1 MSRNLHRTSK
11 RVSNPFVLQTKVAP
25 KDRNS
30 GGLDQRR
37 YAVYSPNVQRSSVL
51 SPTLGLILGL
61 AITVAAVVAYAWYT
75 TAQISGLRKLQNEFA
90 DRNRKDSLQLLRI
103 QNDLNSLGL
112 AMRDMLDA
120 DEQHPLAAW
129 SAEFERIHADLDDAL
144 RLEAQ
149 LAVAARTPEQR
160 QYLENSF
167 AQFWDAANGAF
178 SLVRGGDVNA
188 ARKQVRL
195 ALQPRQASLTNAVA
209 RLLVENYESEG
220 KASAQVL
227 QIYDRVQRQ
236 VYFFLAATLAAI
248 LATGLYLIHSNRR
261 LFERLASLS
270 RQRSELARQL
280 IATQESTLRHISREL
295 HDEFGQTLTAVG
307 ALLSR
312 AEKQMPDGSAVR
324 EELHEVRDIAQQTLE
339 NVRSLSQS
347 LHPVMLDETGLES
360 TVDWYLPMMERQ
372 TGITVHYEKSGAS
385 FPIDGGAGI
394 HVYRI
399 LQEALNNIVRH
410 SGSREAWVRLR
421 FLANQLELD
430 VEDHGTGFESQ
441 KSKPGIGL
449 VAMRERAQLLEAAIE
464 ISQLPQRG
472 TLVRLSV
479 PRRKLDPNGN

>member
-11 RVSNPFVLQTKVAP
+11 RVSNPFVLQTKVVP

-30 GGLDQRR
+30 SGLDQRR

-51 SPTLGLILGL
+51 SPTLGLMLGL

-227 QIYDRVQRQ
+227 QTYDRVQRQ

-360 TVDWYLPMMERQ
+360 TVDWYLPMIERQ
-372 TGITVHYEKSGAS
+372 TGIRVHYEKSGAS

>member
-360 TVDWYLPMMERQ
+360 TVDWYLPMIERQ
-372 TGITVHYEKSGAS
+372 TGIRVHYEKSGAS

-479 PRRKLDPNGN
+479 PRRKLDSNGN

>member
-1 MSRNLHRTSK
+1 VK
-11 RVSNPFVLQTKVAP
+11 
-25 KDRNS
+25 
-30 GGLDQRR
+30 
-37 YAVYSPNVQRSSVL
+37 RSSAR

-120 DEQHPLAAW
+120 DAQQPLAAW
-129 SAEFERIHADLDDAL
+129 SAEFGRIHADLDDAL

-160 QYLENSF
+160 QYLADSF

-178 SLVRGGDVNA
+178 SLARGGDVTA
-188 ARKQVRL
+188 ARNQVRL

-209 RLLVENYESEG
+209 RLLVENYESEAR
-220 KASAQVL
+220 ASAQVL

-236 VYFFLAATLAAI
+236 VYLFLAATLAAI

-280 IATQESTLRHISREL
+280 IATQESTLRSISREL

-312 AEKQMPDGSAVR
+312 AEKQMPDGSLVR
-324 EELHEVRDIAQQTLE
+324 EELREVRDIAQHTLE

-360 TVDWYLPMMERQ
+360 TVDWYLPM
-372 TGITVHYEKSGAS
+372 
-385 FPIDGGAGI
+385 
-394 HVYRI
+394 
-399 LQEALNNIVRH
+399 
-410 SGSREAWVRLR
+410 
-421 FLANQLELD
+421 
-430 VEDHGTGFESQ
+430 
-441 KSKPGIGL
+441 
-449 VAMRERAQLLEAAIE
+449 IE
-464 ISQLPQRG
+464 
-472 TLVRLSV
+472 
-479 PRRKLDPNGN
+479 

>member
-11 RVSNPFVLQTKVAP
+11 RVSNLFVLQTKVTP
-25 KDRNS
+25 QDRNS

-37 YAVYSPNVQRSSVL
+37 YAVYPPNVQRSSVL

-149 LAVAARTPEQR
+149 LAVAARTPDQR

-178 SLVRGGDVNA
+178 SLARGGDVNA
-188 ARKQVRL
+188 ARNQVRL

-248 LATGLYLIHSNRR
+248 LATGLYLIHSNRS

-464 ISQLPQRG
+464 ISQLQQRG

>member
-61 AITVAAVVAYAWYT
+61 AITVAAVIAYAWYT

-280 IATQESTLRHISREL
+280 IATQESTLRHVSREL

-339 NVRSLSQS
+339 NVRSLSQA

-360 TVDWYLPMMERQ
+360 TVDWYLPMIERQ
-372 TGITVHYEKSGAS
+372 TGIRVHYEKSGAS

-421 FLANQLELD
+421 FLTSQLELD
-430 VEDHGTGFESQ
+430 VEDHGAGFESQ

-464 ISQLPQRG
+464 ISRLPQRG
-472 TLVRLSV
+472 TLVRLIV

>member
-360 TVDWYLPMMERQ
+360 TVDWYLPMIERQ
-372 TGITVHYEKSGAS
+372 TGIRVHYEKSGAS

>member
-37 YAVYSPNVQRSSVL
+37 YAVYPPNVQRSSVL

-149 LAVAARTPEQR
+149 LAVAARTPDQR

-339 NVRSLSQS
+339 NVRSLSQA

-360 TVDWYLPMMERQ
+360 TVDWYLPMIERQ
-372 TGITVHYEKSGAS
+372 TGIRVHYEKSGAS

-421 FLANQLELD
+421 FLTSQLELD
-430 VEDHGTGFESQ
+430 VEDHGAGFESQ

-464 ISQLPQRG
+464 ISRLPQRG
-472 TLVRLSV
+472 TLVRLIV

>member
-11 RVSNPFVLQTKVAP
+11 RVSNPFVLQTKVVP

-30 GGLDQRR
+30 SGLDQRR

-51 SPTLGLILGL
+51 SPTLGLMLGL

-360 TVDWYLPMMERQ
+360 TVDWYLPMIERQ
-372 TGITVHYEKSGAS
+372 TGIRVHYEKSGAS

-421 FLANQLELD
+421 FLTSQLELD
-430 VEDHGTGFESQ
+430 VEDHGAGFESQ

-464 ISQLPQRG
+464 ISRLPQRG
-472 TLVRLSV
+472 TLVRLIV

>member
-11 RVSNPFVLQTKVAP
+11 RVSNPFVLQTKVVP

-30 GGLDQRR
+30 SGLDQRR

-227 QIYDRVQRQ
+227 QTYDRVQRQ

-360 TVDWYLPMMERQ
+360 TVDWYLPMIERQ
-372 TGITVHYEKSGAS
+372 TGIRVHYEKSGAS

-479 PRRKLDPNGN
+479 PRRKLDSNGN

>member
-1 MSRNLHRTSK
+1 MARNLHRTSR
-11 RVSNPFVLQTKVAP
+11 RVSNLFVLRPRVMSE
-25 KDRNS
+25 DRNS
-30 GGLDQRR
+30 GSLDRR
-37 YAVYSPNVQRSSVL
+37 RPAVYPPDVPDSTAR

-120 DEQHPLAAW
+120 DAQHPLAAW
-129 SAEFERIHADLDDAL
+129 SAEFDRIHADLDDAL

-160 QYLENSF
+160 QYLANSF
-167 AQFWDAANGAF
+167 AQFWDSANGAF
-178 SLVRGGDVNA
+178 SLARGGDVTA
-188 ARKQVRL
+188 ARNQVRL

-209 RLLVENYESEG
+209 RLLVENYESEAR
-220 KASAQVL
+220 ASAQVL

-261 LFERLASLS
+261 LFERLAALS
-270 RQRSELARQL
+270 HQRSELARQL

-324 EELHEVRDIAQQTLE
+324 KELREVRDIAQHTLE

-360 TVDWYLPMMERQ
+360 TVDWYLPMIERQ

-430 VEDHGTGFESQ
+430 VEDHGTGFETQ

-464 ISQLPQRG
+464 ISQRPQRG

-479 PRRKLDPNGN
+479 PRHKLDSNGN

>member
-11 RVSNPFVLQTKVAP
+11 RVSNLFVLQTKVRP
-25 KDRNS
+25 QDRNS

-37 YAVYSPNVQRSSVL
+37 YAVYPPNVQRSSVL

-149 LAVAARTPEQR
+149 LAVAARTLEQR

-178 SLVRGGDVNA
+178 SLAQGGDVNA
-188 ARKQVRL
+188 ARNQVRL

-248 LATGLYLIHSNRR
+248 LATGLYLIQSNRR

-360 TVDWYLPMMERQ
+360 TVDWYLPMIERQ

-430 VEDHGTGFESQ
+430 VEDHGTGFEAQ

-464 ISQLPQRG
+464 ISQRPQRG

-479 PRRKLDPNGN
+479 PRRKLDSNGN

>member
-1 MSRNLHRTSK
+1 MAS
-11 RVSNPFVLQTKVAP
+11 
-25 KDRNS
+25 DGNS
-30 GGLDQRR
+30 GSLNAGRS
-37 YAVYSPNVQRSSVL
+37 AVYPPEVLRSNVR
-51 SPTLGLILGL
+51 SPTIGLILGL
-61 AITVAAVVAYAWYT
+61 VITLTAVVAYAWYT

-103 QNDLNSLGL
+103 QNNLHSLGL
-112 AMRDMLDA
+112 AMRDMLES
-120 DEQHPLAAW
+120 DERHPLAAW
-129 SAEFERIHADLDDAL
+129 SAQFDRIHADLDDAL

-149 LAVAARTPEQR
+149 LAVATRTPEQR
-160 QYLENSF
+160 QYLANSF
-167 AQFWDAANGAF
+167 AQFWDAANAAF
-178 SLVRGGDVNA
+178 SL
-188 ARKQVRL
+188 ARAGNSVSARDQVRL
-195 ALQPRQASLTNAVA
+195 TLQPRQASLTNAVA

-236 VYFFLAATLAAI
+236 VYLFLAATLAAI

-261 LFERLASLS
+261 LFEKLDSLS

-307 ALLSR
+307 ALLGR
-312 AEKQMPDGSAVR
+312 AEKQTPEGSDVR
-324 EELHEVRDIAQQTLE
+324 GELHEVRDIAQQTLE

-360 TVDWYLPMMERQ
+360 TVDWYLPMIERQ

-394 HVYRI
+394 HIYRI
-399 LQEALNNIVRH
+399 LQETLNNVVRH
-410 SGSREAWVRLR
+410 SGAREAWVRLR
-421 FLANQLELD
+421 FLAAELELEI
-430 VEDHGTGFESQ
+430 EDHGSGFETQ

-449 VAMRERAQLLEAAIE
+449 VAMRERAQLLGAAIQ

-472 TLVRLSV
+472 TLVRLTV
-479 PRRKLDPNGN
+479 PRHKLDSDGN

>member
-37 YAVYSPNVQRSSVL
+37 CAVYSPNVQRSSVL

-248 LATGLYLIHSNRR
+248 LATGLYLIHSNRS
-261 LFERLASLS
+261 LFEMLASLS

-360 TVDWYLPMMERQ
+360 TVDWYLPMIERQ
-372 TGITVHYEKSGAS
+372 TGIRVHYEKSGAS

-421 FLANQLELD
+421 FLTSQLELD
-430 VEDHGTGFESQ
+430 VEDHGAGFESQ

-464 ISQLPQRG
+464 ISRLPQRG
-472 TLVRLSV
+472 TLVRLIV

>member
-1 MSRNLHRTSK
+1 MDHRKSEG
-11 RVSNPFVLQTKVAP
+11 
-25 KDRNS
+25 RNS
-30 GGLDQRR
+30 GGLDQRHS
-37 YAVYSPNVQRSSVL
+37 AVYPPDVQRSSAR
-51 SPTLGLILGL
+51 SPTLGLIFGL
-61 AITVAAVVAYAWYT
+61 TITVAAVVAYAWYT

-120 DEQHPLAAW
+120 DVQQPLAAW
-129 SAEFERIHADLDDAL
+129 SAEFDRIHADLDDAL
-144 RLEAQ
+144 RIEAQ
-149 LAVAARTPEQR
+149 LAVAVRTPEQR
-160 QYLENSF
+160 QYLANSF
-167 AQFWDAANGAF
+167 AQFWDTANAAF
-178 SLVRGGDVNA
+178 SLARGDDVTA
-188 ARKQVRL
+188 ARNQVRL

-209 RLLVENYESEG
+209 RLLVENYESEAR
-220 KASAQVL
+220 ASAQVL

-236 VYFFLAATLAAI
+236 LYFFLAATLAAI

-261 LFERLASLS
+261 LFERVASLS
-270 RQRSELARQL
+270 CQRSELARQL

-307 ALLSR
+307 ALVSR
-312 AEKQMPDGSAVR
+312 AEKQMPGESAVR
-324 EELHEVRDIAQQTLE
+324 EELREVRDIAQHTLE

-347 LHPVMLDETGLES
+347 LHPIMLDETGLES
-360 TVDWYLPMMERQ
+360 TVDWYLPMMGRQ

-394 HVYRI
+394 HIYRI
-399 LQEALNNIVRH
+399 LQEALNNVVRH

-421 FLANQLELD
+421 FLADQLQLD
-430 VEDHGTGFESQ
+430 VEDHGTGFETQ

-464 ISQLPQRG
+464 ISRLPQRG
-472 TLVRLSV
+472 TLVRLTV
-479 PRRKLDPNGN
+479 PRRKLDSNGN

>member
-149 LAVAARTPEQR
+149 LAVAARTPDQR

-360 TVDWYLPMMERQ
+360 TVDWYLPMIERQ
-372 TGITVHYEKSGAS
+372 TGIRVHYEKSGAS

-421 FLANQLELD
+421 FLTSQLELD
-430 VEDHGTGFESQ
+430 VEDHGAGFESQ

-464 ISQLPQRG
+464 ISRLPQRG
-472 TLVRLSV
+472 TLVRLIV

>member
-1 MSRNLHRTSK
+1 MTRNVHCTSK
-11 RVSNPFVLQTKVAP
+11 RVSNLFVLWSHNV
-25 KDRNS
+25 R
-30 GGLDQRR
+30 GLEFRQLDAERS
-37 YAVYSPNVQRSSVL
+37 AVYPPDVQRSTAR
-51 SPTLGLILGL
+51 SPTFGLILGL
-61 AITVAAVVAYAWYT
+61 VITVAAVVAYAWYT

-112 AMRDMLDA
+112 AMRDML
-120 DEQHPLAAW
+120 ESNETRPLAAW
-129 SAEFERIHADLDDAL
+129 SAQFERIHADLDDAL

-160 QYLENSF
+160 QYLANSF

-178 SLVRGGDVNA
+178 SLARGGVDNA
-188 ARKQVRL
+188 ARDQVRL

-209 RLLVENYESEG
+209 RLLVENYESEE

-227 QIYDRVQRQ
+227 RIYDRVQRQ
-236 VYFFLAATLAAI
+236 VYLFLAATLAAI

-270 RQRSELARQL
+270 RQRSELAQQL

-312 AEKQMPDGSAVR
+312 AERQTPEGSAVR
-324 EELHEVRDIAQQTLE
+324 EELREVRDIAQQTLE
-339 NVRSLSQS
+339 SVRSLSQAI
-347 LHPVMLDETGLES
+347 HPVMLDETGLES
-360 TVDWYLPMMERQ
+360 TVDWYLPMMEKQ

-394 HVYRI
+394 HIYRI
-399 LQEALNNIVRH
+399 LQEALNNVVRH
-410 SGSREAWVRLR
+410 SGSREAWVRLC
-421 FLANQLELD
+421 FLTGEMKLE
-430 VEDHGTGFESQ
+430 VEDHGSGFETQ
-441 KSKPGIGL
+441 KSKRGIGL
-449 VAMRERAQLLEAAIE
+449 VAMRERAQLLDAAIA
-464 ISQLPQRG
+464 ISQPAQGG
-472 TLVRLSV
+472 TLVRLRV
-479 PRRKLDPNGN
+479 PRNKLDSDGR

>member
-1 MSRNLHRTSK
+1 M
-11 RVSNPFVLQTKVAP
+11 
-25 KDRNS
+25 
-30 GGLDQRR
+30 DQRR
-37 YAVYSPNVQRSSVL
+37 SAVYPPDVQRSSAR

-120 DEQHPLAAW
+120 DVQHPLAAW
-129 SAEFERIHADLDDAL
+129 SAEFDRFHADLDDAL

-160 QYLENSF
+160 QYLANSF
-167 AQFWDAANGAF
+167 AQFWEAANGAF
-178 SLVRGGDVNA
+178 SLARGGDVTA
-188 ARKQVRL
+188 ARNRVRL

-209 RLLVENYESEG
+209 RLLVENYESEAR
-220 KASAQVL
+220 ASAQVL

-261 LFERLASLS
+261 LFERLAALS

-324 EELHEVRDIAQQTLE
+324 EELREVRDIAQHTLE

-347 LHPVMLDETGLES
+347 LHPVMLDETGFES
-360 TVDWYLPMMERQ
+360 TVDWYLPMIERQ

-430 VEDHGTGFESQ
+430 VEDHGTGFEAQ

-464 ISQLPQRG
+464 ISQRPQRG

-479 PRRKLDPNGN
+479 PRRKLDSNGN

>member
-360 TVDWYLPMMERQ
+360 TVDWYLPMIERQ
-372 TGITVHYEKSGAS
+372 TGIRVHYEKSGAS

-421 FLANQLELD
+421 FLTSQLELD
-430 VEDHGTGFESQ
+430 VEDHGAGFESQ

-464 ISQLPQRG
+464 ISRLPQRG
-472 TLVRLSV
+472 TLVRLIV

>member
-280 IATQESTLRHISREL
+280 IATQESTLRHVSREL

-360 TVDWYLPMMERQ
+360 TVDWYLPMIERQ
-372 TGITVHYEKSGAS
+372 TGIRVHYEKSGAS

-421 FLANQLELD
+421 FLTSQLELD
-430 VEDHGTGFESQ
+430 VEDHGAGFESQ

-464 ISQLPQRG
+464 ISRLPQRG
-472 TLVRLSV
+472 TLVRLIV

>member
-1 MSRNLHRTSK
+1 MSEGSK
-11 RVSNPFVLQTKVAP
+11 AQAFGSARP
-25 KDRNS
+25 
-30 GGLDQRR
+30 
-37 YAVYSPNVQRSSVL
+37 AVYPPDVQDLTAR

-112 AMRDMLDA
+112 AMRDMLES
-120 DEQHPLAAW
+120 DEAHPLAAW
-129 SAEFERIHADLDDAL
+129 SAEFERIHADLGDAL

-160 QYLENSF
+160 QYLADSF
-167 AQFWDAANGAF
+167 AQFWDSATGAF
-178 SLVRGGDVNA
+178 SLARAGNANA
-188 ARKQVRL
+188 ARDQVRSI
-195 ALQPRQASLTNAVA
+195 LQPRQASLTNAVA
-209 RLLVENYESEG
+209 RLLVENYESEAR
-220 KASAQVL
+220 ASAQVL
-227 QIYDRVQRQ
+227 QIYDRVERQ
-236 VYFFLAATLAAI
+236 AYLFLAATLAAI
-248 LATGLYLIHSNRR
+248 LATGLYLIRSNRR
-261 LFERLASLS
+261 LFERLAALS
-270 RQRSELARQL
+270 SQRSELARQL

-312 AEKQMPDGSAVR
+312 AERQMPEGSVVS
-324 EELHEVRDIAQQTLE
+324 EELREVRDIAQHTLE

-360 TVDWYLPMMERQ
+360 TVDWYLPMIERQ
-372 TGITVHYEKSGAS
+372 TGITVRYEKSGAS

-394 HVYRI
+394 HIYRI
-399 LQEALNNIVRH
+399 LQEALNNVVRH

-421 FLANQLELD
+421 FLAAQVELE
-430 VEDHGTGFESQ
+430 VEDHGAGFDTQ
-441 KSKPGIGL
+441 KSKPGIGV
-449 VAMRERAQLLEAAIE
+449 VAMRERAQLLEGAIE

-472 TLVRLSV
+472 TLVRLIV
-479 PRRKLDPNGN
+479 PRHKLDSDAN